1 MEPRR
6 FDIRS
11 DRPGPPEGSGTGRAV
26 VIEPHLRRRTAGGG
40 GGRAPAAL
48 RLPAAKLDEA
58 VGLAR
63 AIDLVVVDAG
73 IVPVGDIRPATFI
86 GKGKVEEI
94 AGLVKGDEAGIVV
107 MDCALSPVQQRN
119 LEKAWNAKVLDRTG
133 LILEIFG
140 RRARTREGALQ
151 VELAHLTYQK
161 SRLVRSWTHLER
173 QRGGFGF
180 LGGPGET
187 QLEADRRMIEE
198 RIARIEAELDKVK
211 RTRKL
216 HRESRKRVPYPIVA
230 LVGYTNAGKSTL
242 FNRMTRASV
251 LSADMLFATLDP
263 TLRAVDLPQGLRMI
277 LSDTVGFISDLP
289 TMLVAAFRATLE
301 EVIEADVILHVRDLS
316 HADAEAQSHDVE
328 DVLRQLGIEAGEGRR
343 IVEVWNKID
352 RLDDAARARVRNLAD
367 RQPAERRPVLV
378 SALTGEGLDRLACAI
393 EARLASSRVTLDL
406 ALDPADGAG
415 VSWLHRHTEVMAKSL
430 RDDGRLAM
438 TVRADPSGRSRP
450 PRLRASRSATAK
462 FRPRCAAYR
471 RFTLLLRS
479 RRASSLA
486 KTSSLST
493 CRSPAAPTRW
503 SPRSTRAA
511 SMSPRRPVPI

>member
-6 FDIRS
+6 FDS
-11 DRPGPPEGSGTGRAV
+11 TTDRLSPPEGRETGRALV
-26 VIEPHLRRRTAGGG
+26 VEPHLRSRV
-40 GGRAPAAL
+40 PAAPDARAKAVL
-48 RLPAAKLDEA
+48 RSPAARLDEA

-63 AIDLVVVDAG
+63 AIDLNVVSSG
-73 IVPVGDIRPATFI
+73 IVPLGGIRPATFI

-94 AGLVKGDEAGIVV
+94 AGLVKTDDAGIVV

-119 LEKAWNAKVLDRTG
+119 LEKAWGAKVLDRTG

-187 QLEADRRMIEE
+187 QIEADRRMIEE

-216 HRESRKRVPYPIVA
+216 HRDSRKRVPYPIAA

-242 FNRMTRASV
+242 FNRLTRASV

-263 TLRAVDLPQGLRMI
+263 TLRAVDLPNGLRVI

-301 EVIEADVILHVRDLS
+301 EVIEADLILHVRDVS
-316 HADAEAQSHDVE
+316 HEDAEAQSLDVE
-328 DVLRQLGIEAGEGRR
+328 DVLSQLGIAGRGEERLL
-343 IVEVWNKID
+343 EVWNKVD
-352 RLDDAARARVRNLAD
+352 RLDHDARVRLHNHAE
-367 RQPAERRPVLV
+367 RQSEGRRPVLV
-378 SALTGEGLDRLACAI
+378 SAQSGEGLERLDAEIERRLAT
-393 EARLASSRVTLDL
+393 RRVTLDFV
-406 ALDPADGAG
+406 LDAADGAG
-415 VSWLHRHTEVMAKSL
+415 LSWLHRHTEVMTRAL
-430 RDDGRLAM
+430 REDGALAV
-438 TVRADPSGRSRP
+438 TVRADPANAQKARARFAPSHARP
-450 PRLRASRSATAK
+450 H
-462 FRPRCAAYR
+462 
-471 RFTLLLRS
+471 
-479 RRASSLA
+479 
-486 KTSSLST
+486 
-493 CRSPAAPTRW
+493 
-503 SPRSTRAA
+503 
-511 SMSPRRPVPI
+511 